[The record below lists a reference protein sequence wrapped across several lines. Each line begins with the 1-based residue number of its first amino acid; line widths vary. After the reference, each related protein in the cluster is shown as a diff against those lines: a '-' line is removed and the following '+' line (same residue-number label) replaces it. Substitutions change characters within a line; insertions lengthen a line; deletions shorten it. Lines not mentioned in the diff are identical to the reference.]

1 MKSTNLLILSS
12 YYRNRAALSCTS
24 GITESRSFTQGLS
37 LTRSLLSIIYR
48 IGDKLHSVRVG
59 RRYKEVLENGREM
72 CVFFATLA
80 GTGPFSFAL
89 DLISISSAAA
99 RHFTGIH
106 LSMDQLFFYFRGGL
120 LQGPRAVFRDYH
132 TESLKNSSSRNE
144 PSADSKVQSR
154 IYTQSVPGR
163 LILRAMS
170 LLRHNPGIP
179 VCRHRQ
185 IDWIPRPPRRATGFQ

>member
-1 MKSTNLLILSS
+1 VKSTNLLILSS
-12 YYRNRAALSCTS
+12 YCRNRAALSCTS
-24 GITESRSFTQGLS
+24 GITKSRSFTRKGLS

-89 DLISISSAAA
+89 DLISISFAAA

-120 LQGPRAVFRDYH
+120 LQARAR
-132 TESLKNSSSRNE
+132 SSGITTRN
-144 PSADSKVQSR
+144 P
-154 IYTQSVPGR
+154 
-163 LILRAMS
+163 
-170 LLRHNPGIP
+170 
-179 VCRHRQ
+179 
-185 IDWIPRPPRRATGFQ
+185 

>member
-89 DLISISSAAA
+89 DLISISFAAV

-106 LSMDQLFFYFRGGL
+106 LSMDQLFFYFQGGL
-120 LQGPRAVFRDYH
+120 SQDPSVVFRNRSTH
-132 TESLKNSSSRNE
+132 RTKSLKKFPAWNE
-144 PSADSKVQSR
+144 SSADAKGAR
-154 IYTQSVPGR
+154 PD
-163 LILRAMS
+163 LHS
-170 LLRHNPGIP
+170 LS
-179 VCRHRQ
+179 
-185 IDWIPRPPRRATGFQ
+185 TGLLYASSHAFASA

>member
-1 MKSTNLLILSS
+1 MYFGHYRIPLLH
-12 YYRNRAALSCTS
+12 AK
-24 GITESRSFTQGLS
+24 GLS

-89 DLISISSAAA
+89 DLISISFAAA

-106 LSMDQLFFYFRGGL
+106 LSMDQLFFYFRGRL
-120 LQGPRAVFRDYH
+120 LQARARSSGITLH
-132 TESLKNSSSRNE
+132 T
-144 PSADSKVQSR
+144 
-154 IYTQSVPGR
+154 TG
-163 LILRAMS
+163 
-170 LLRHNPGIP
+170 NP
-179 VCRHRQ
+179 
-185 IDWIPRPPRRATGFQ
+185 

>member
-1 MKSTNLLILSS
+1 M
-12 YYRNRAALSCTS
+12 YF
-24 GITESRSFTQGLS
+24 GITGSRSFHVQEAVSSSQSAFDT
-37 LTRSLLSIIYR
+37 YR

-106 LSMDQLFFYFRGGL
+106 LSMNQLFFYFRGGL
-120 LQGPRAVFRDYH
+120 LQTASAVFRNH
-132 TESLKNSSSRNE
+132 RTESLKKFLAWNSS
-144 PSADSKVQSR
+144 SADSKGAK
-154 IYTQSVPGR
+154 PD
-163 LILRAMS
+163 LHS
-170 LLRHNPGIP
+170 LS
-179 VCRHRQ
+179 
-185 IDWIPRPPRRATGFQ
+185 TGSPHASSHVFASA